1 MKNGTH
7 QVNRNKQKRRIRLV
21 LLVMLLISVWTG
33 YTIYLQSSSLAQSE
47 EDLNKLKQQSMA
59 IKQKQ
64 TELTYKASRLNDK
77 EYIAELARKNLYF
90 SKPNEII
97 FVLPDK

>member
-1 MKNGTH
+1 MKNGTQ
-7 QVNRNKQKRRIRLV
+7 QVNRNKQKRRLRLV

-33 YTIYLQSSSLAQSE
+33 YTIFVQSSSLAAKE
-47 EDLNKLKQQSMA
+47 EELNKLKQQAMA
-59 IKQKQ
+59 VKQKNA
-64 TELTYKASRLNDK
+64 ELTYKESRLNDK

-90 SKPNEII
+90 SKPDEII